1 MATFGIII
9 DIAVVA
15 VFIIFSLIGLK
26 KGFLRSVLA
35 ILSWGL
41 CLIVAI
47 FAAKYVAGWLN
58 GLYNFSGLIGKQ
70 ISKSL
75 IKSNEFFAQA
85 VNIYEAGGKD
95 SLIHSIPNN
104 VNGIIA
110 QITKAVFSSSNV
122 NMSSTNTIGS
132 VVGASLGHIS
142 MLVISGIL
150 VFVVLKVATSLLS
163 KLFKNIEQTKILGGL
178 NKILG
183 LILGF
188 LKATLIIGTINIV
201 LIAITLVPVENK
213 LITPLIQENTHVE
226 KVVYKGTNKLFEKY
240 VIEGDLI
247 QNFVEDQWQKN
258 KT

>member
-15 VFIIFSLIGLK
+15 VLVIFSLIGLK
-26 KGFLRSVLA
+26 KGFLRSVLSV
-35 ILSWGL
+35 LSWGL
-41 CLIVAI
+41 CLVVAI

-58 GLYNFSGLIGKQ
+58 GLYNFSALIGNK

-75 IKSNEFFAQA
+75 IKSNDFFAQA
-85 VNIYEAGGKD
+85 VNIYESGGKD
-95 SLIHSIPNN
+95 ALINSIPNN
-104 VNGIIA
+104 VNGVIA
-110 QITKAVFSSSNV
+110 QITKAIFSSSSV
-122 NMSSTNTIGS
+122 NMSSPDTIGS
-132 VVGASLGHIS
+132 VVGSSLGHIS
-142 MLVISGIL
+142 MLVISGVL
-150 VFVVLKVATSLLS
+150 VFIVLKIATALIS

-188 LKATLIIGTINIV
+188 LKGALIIVTINIV
-201 LIAITLVPVENK
+201 LIAISLVPVGNK
-213 LITPLIQENTHVE
+213 LITPLIQENTYVE

-247 QNFVEDQWQKN
+247 QNFVEEQWQKR
-258 KT
+258 